1 MRFEHIS
8 YENATR
14 INSKQ
19 VETYNFHK
27 AAAVL
32 AEYGFDCSRLADDW
46 KGAEFLAH
54 HKNTEKTL
62 EVQLKSCLV
71 INEKY
76 LDHKDL
82 CMCFPL
88 DGTGNW
94 CLVEHAHLMEI
105 AREKALKWFDS
116 ALWKQKKGYW
126 SWAAN
131 EEARCAL
138 EDYVYKSSYGGLGFR
153 ECTAKSL
160 VKERTGARAYADRV
174 SRV

>member
-8 YENATR
+8 YENGTG

-32 AEYGFDCSRLADDW
+32 AEYGFDCVRLADDW
-46 KGAEFLAH
+46 KGADFLAH
-54 HKNTEKTL
+54 HKKTEKTL

-82 CMCFPL
+82 YMCFLL

-105 AREKALKWFDS
+105 AREKAPKWFDS
-116 ALWKQKKGYW
+116 ALWKQKNGYW

-131 EEARCAL
+131 EEVRCAL
-138 EDYVYKSSYGGLGFR
+138 EDYVYKSSCGDLGFR

-160 VKERTGARAYADRV
+160 AKERTGARA
-174 SRV
+174 